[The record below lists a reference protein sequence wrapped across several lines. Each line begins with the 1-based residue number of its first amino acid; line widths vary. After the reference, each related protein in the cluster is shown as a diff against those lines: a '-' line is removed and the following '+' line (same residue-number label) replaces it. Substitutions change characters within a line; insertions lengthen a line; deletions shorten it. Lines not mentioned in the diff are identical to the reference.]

1 MSIINS
7 SLEHTYCSNLVSN
20 HSLVRLISLNS
31 SRNLQ
36 ANYIIYF
43 LFRLDLILNACKIL
57 FRCDRFEILNFAIKQ
72 GLSQI
77 YLLDLWA
84 CGSIWSS
91 TKMVVWTPIIRCEMR
106 LSVHD
111 VLTRGAVSDGL
122 CAGSAY
128 LLWLP

>member
-43 LFRLDLILNACKIL
+43 LFSLNLILYTCKFL
-57 FRCDRFEILNFAIKQ
+57 FWCDNFRISNFATKQ
-72 GLSQI
+72 DFSEARQTHTQTAA
-77 YLLDLWA
+77 DQQA
-84 CGSIWSS
+84 
-91 TKMVVWTPIIRCEMR
+91 
-106 LSVHD
+106 
-111 VLTRGAVSDGL
+111 
-122 CAGSAY
+122 
-128 LLWLP
+128 